1 MVGSVSDRHRI
12 GRIGRIGDELS
23 LDEIG
28 MGRHLDGNRLMMD
41 WQISDG
47 LNQSMVVLPMPLSL
61 SSKIKS
67 WQLILKILVE
77 SLPPYKPVL
86 SQRGVH

>member
-28 MGRHLDGNRLMMD
+28 KTLG
-41 WQISDG
+41 WQQIDDG
-47 LNQSMVVLPMPLSL
+47 LAD
-61 SSKIKS
+61 
-67 WQLILKILVE
+67 
-77 SLPPYKPVL
+77 
-86 SQRGVH
+86 